1 MTIEEALR
9 QKNFVSPYN
18 KATVNLLMTHSWL
31 TELQNPIFR
40 SFNITKEQASV
51 LKTIKLANNNRIN
64 INYIIERMLDK
75 NSNVSRLVDKLEMR
89 NLVCRKTSESDKRVS
104 EITITSEGVSLYS
117 EIENALENMEHRLNC
132 LSENEIEQLSFLLDR
147 LRNGCISN

>member
-18 KATVNLLMTHSWL
+18 KATVNLLMTQSWL
-31 TELQNPIFR
+31 TELQNPIFK

-51 LKTIKLANNNRIN
+51 LKTIKLANNSRIN

-104 EITITSEGVSLYS
+104 EITITPEGILLYT
-117 EIENALENMEHRLNC
+117 EIEIALENMEHRLNC
-132 LSENEIEQLSFLLDR
+132 LSDNEIYQLSFLLDK
-147 LRNGCISN
+147 LRNGSLSN

>member
-132 LSENEIEQLSFLLDR
+132 LSENEIEQLSFLLDK

>member
-1 MTIEEALR
+1 MTIEEELK

-132 LSENEIEQLSFLLDR
+132 LSENEIEQLSFLLDK